1 MQYKKKEVAD
11 KILEAAR
18 DEFLSKGY
26 KNANIV
32 SIAEEAGVP
41 VGNLYRYFS
50 SKHDLLDAV
59 VGETVEKIPILVT
72 QIESAES
79 DGAPMNL
86 FLVFACEALM
96 QVFEQHGKELVILSS
111 RCAQTKYEDFVE
123 NLSKQIFTI
132 VIKKMYGG
140 EPNENDTKFAAIIT
154 KSFMSSM
161 FELLRIAKGREEL
174 QELTF
179 RMLKFYFYEVENRT
193 VSEK

>member
-11 KILEAAR
+11 KILDAAR
-18 DEFLSKGY
+18 EEFLAKGY

-59 VGETVEKIPILVT
+59 VGETVKKIPHLVT

-79 DGAPMNL
+79 DGMPLEL
-86 FLVFACEALM
+86 FMVFACEALM
-96 QVFEQHGKELVILSS
+96 QVFEQYGKELVILSS

-123 NLSKQIFTI
+123 NLNGHILKVVTH
-132 VIKKMYGG
+132 KMYGD
-140 EPNENDTKFAAIIT
+140 NISENDSKFGAIIT

-161 FELLRIAKGREEL
+161 FELLRLAQGREEL

-179 RMLKFYFYEVENRT
+179 RMLKFYFYEIEKRT
-193 VSEK
+193 AQ